1 MILRMFMSGSGPTEN
16 SYAALERKHGFMV
29 LKRYLQLQFVVFLE
43 QSEVIAANHLHEV
56 LH

>member
-1 MILRMFMSGSGPTEN
+1 MFMSGSGPTEN

-29 LKRYLQLQFVVFLE
+29 LKRCLQLQFVVFLE